1 MNYSKKN
8 SSALNIIK
16 KRKIKILLKESKNQE
31 CFECSSLHPS
41 YISLNNGIFICKEC
55 VKNHLNLPKNI
66 SNIIENNLN
75 NLTLKN
81 IQYLCCGGNRKL
93 IEFINME
100 YPNLKKLTPLYFYQ
114 TYAMDYYRKFLEY
127 LIEGGIKPIKPNI
140 DKAYELITQRY
151 DNSIFNLNNK
161 KNNKTLINN
170 YNLNDSKDISLMKS
184 DSFMKIKSNSMMY
197 PKIKPIVGTRNEFK
211 LSRSLS
217 KFNNLTL
224 GCNSQDLNATSFNFN
239 NTNYLN
245 HSLKDDCIHKR
256 QLNSTVTDF
265 KNKYYSHYKNNYDTD
280 GNYDDINDFN
290 DKDIN
295 DPINDLS
302 YIKEMNNFNEINE
315 KINNIKNNTK
325 LKNQIIKRNREDTN
339 IKVFKISH
347 TSINNRNNNNI
358 YTKPFYL
365 NTFQNNYKDNK
376 NYLKNLFIDINTNNY
391 EIKNKK
397 ENKHIINS
405 IEKLRKSLNTDKY
418 HIKEKY
424 LFNLKAN
431 SNKSILT
438 DNSSSLY
445 FKEQKGNKLNNIN
458 NSIIINRNLNVFY
471 NNNNK
476 KNKNNNSNSLKKI
489 FKKKAIGNSFSI
501 SEKKHRINKSNYSIE
516 KLKKYNFNIESNGEN
531 FKPKKNVK
539 DELKKKICN
548 KTKESNNVNNFIK
561 VNKINKLKVNKT
573 FNYLKN
579 KSSGNIFIDIYNSNN
594 NKNINNINNINNTNN
609 INNINNNRKYIND
622 LYEEKTKIIQ
632 RISRVMK
639 VQKERNEKLKSL
651 EKIKVNQKE
660 KNNKIISR
668 NEKNSKLKYIGVTT
682 IQQKKE
688 QEEKNKSNTEKKI
701 RINKSYNNLFDR
713 KKRSL
718 LLMKE
723 LINIPFGKK
732 RTILEIIKT
741 NNLSSKSVSPSSKR
755 IFINYTDPKVNNK
768 IENISNFSLK

>member
-224 GCNSQDLNATSFNFN
+224 GCNSQDLNVTSFNFN

-489 FKKKAIGNSFSI
+489 FKKKAIVF
-501 SEKKHRINKSNYSIE
+501 
-516 KLKKYNFNIESNGEN
+516 
-531 FKPKKNVK
+531 
-539 DELKKKICN
+539 
-548 KTKESNNVNNFIK
+548 
-561 VNKINKLKVNKT
+561 
-573 FNYLKN
+573 
-579 KSSGNIFIDIYNSNN
+579 
-594 NKNINNINNINNTNN
+594 
-609 INNINNNRKYIND
+609 
-622 LYEEKTKIIQ
+622 Q
-632 RISRVMK
+632 
-639 VQKERNEKLKSL
+639 
-651 EKIKVNQKE
+651 
-660 KNNKIISR
+660 
-668 NEKNSKLKYIGVTT
+668 
-682 IQQKKE
+682 
-688 QEEKNKSNTEKKI
+688 
-701 RINKSYNNLFDR
+701 
-713 KKRSL
+713 
-718 LLMKE
+718 
-723 LINIPFGKK
+723 
-732 RTILEIIKT
+732 
-741 NNLSSKSVSPSSKR
+741 
-755 IFINYTDPKVNNK
+755 
-768 IENISNFSLK
+768 

>member
-1 MNYSKKN
+1 MNYSKNN

-31 CFECSSLHPS
+31 CFECSSLYPG

-55 VKNHLNLPKNI
+55 VKNHLNLPKSI

-93 IEFINME
+93 IEFINIE
-100 YPNLKKLTPLYFYQ
+100 YPNLKKLSPLYFYQ

-140 DKAYELITQRY
+140 DIAYEIITQKY
-151 DNSIFNLNNK
+151 DNNIFNLNNK

-170 YNLNDSKDISLMKS
+170 YNFSDSKDISLMKS

-211 LSRSLS
+211 LYRSLS
-217 KFNNLTL
+217 KTNNLTL
-224 GCNSQDLNATSFNFN
+224 GCNSQDLNVTSFNFN

-256 QLNSTVTDF
+256 QLNSTLSDF
-265 KNKYYSHYKNNYDTD
+265 KNNYYSHYINNYDTD
-280 GNYDDINDFN
+280 ENYDDINDFN

-302 YIKEMNNFNEINE
+302 YIKEMNKLNEINE
-315 KINNIKNNTK
+315 KINNIKNKIK
-325 LKNQIIKRNREDTN
+325 LKNQFIKRNREDTN
-339 IKVFKISH
+339 IRVFHINH

-376 NYLKNLFIDINTNNY
+376 NYLKNLFIDINANNY

-397 ENKHIINS
+397 EDKHIINS
-405 IEKLRKSLNTDKY
+405 IEKLGKSRNSCKY
-418 HIKEKY
+418 HIKEKN

-445 FKEQKGNKLNNIN
+445 FKEQKGKKLNNIN

-471 NNNNK
+471 NNNK
-476 KNKNNNSNSLKKI
+476 KNKNNNNSNILKKI
-489 FKKKAIGNSFSI
+489 FKKKTIGNSFSI
-501 SEKKHRINKSNYSIE
+501 SEKKQRINKSNYSIE
-516 KLKKYNFNIESNGEN
+516 KLKKYNFNIESKEET
-531 FKPKKNVK
+531 FKPKKNIK
-539 DELKKKICN
+539 DDWRKKICN
-548 KTKESNNVNNFIK
+548 KTKESNNGTNNFIK

-579 KSSGNIFIDIYNSNN
+579 KSSGNIFIDIYNDN
-594 NKNINNINNINNTNN
+594 NKNINNINNNK
-609 INNINNNRKYIND
+609 KYINNV
-622 LYEEKTKIIQ
+622 YEERTKIIQ

-639 VQKERNEKLKSL
+639 IQKERDEKLKSL

-668 NEKNSKLKYIGVTT
+668 NEIHSKLKYIGVTT

-688 QEEKNKSNTEKKI
+688 QKEKNKSNTEKKI
-701 RINKSYNNLFDR
+701 KINKSYNNLFDR

-732 RTILEIIKT
+732 RTILEIIKA
-741 NNLSSKSVSPSSKR
+741 NNLSSKSVSPSSKK
-755 IFINYTDPKVNNK
+755 IFINYTDSKVNNK